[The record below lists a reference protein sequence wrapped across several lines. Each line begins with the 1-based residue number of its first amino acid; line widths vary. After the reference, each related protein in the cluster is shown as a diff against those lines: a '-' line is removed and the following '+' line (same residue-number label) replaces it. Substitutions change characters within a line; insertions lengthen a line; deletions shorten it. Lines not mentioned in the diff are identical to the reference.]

1 MTMIL
6 WNTTPLLLE
15 TTAQELKPHFF
26 TCSEKKKHYF
36 LQLFSYTIISQLPF
50 FHFQS
55 PRPLYLKTPSNR
67 PTDSKWNQSSIIKL
81 IFPSESIFRQRPF
94 FSFWIIQ
101 TSVKSLCTISIH
113 WLRKTI
119 IFRRKATTLFWS
131 FWILQTKPLYKS
143 TVR

>member
-94 FSFWIIQ
+94 FFILNYTDFSEVIMYNFN
-101 TSVKSLCTISIH
+101 T
-113 WLRKTI
+113 LRKTI

>member
-94 FSFWIIQ
+94 FFILNYTDFSEVIMYNFNTLTKKNNHFQEKSHDIVLIILN
-101 TSVKSLCTISIH
+101 TSD
-113 WLRKTI
+113 
-119 IFRRKATTLFWS
+119 KAF
-131 FWILQTKPLYKS
+131 
-143 TVR
+143 V